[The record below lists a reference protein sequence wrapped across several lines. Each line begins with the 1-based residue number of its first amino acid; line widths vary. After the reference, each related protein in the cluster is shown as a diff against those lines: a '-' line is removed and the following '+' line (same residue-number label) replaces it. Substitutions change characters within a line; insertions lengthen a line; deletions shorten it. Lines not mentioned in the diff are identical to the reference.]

1 VKATKLAI
9 RPAERTR
16 ALNALRYAILAGT
29 TYEYE
34 RLVNLSLQAGATDED
49 IDLLIHDALQMLF
62 QNAEQP
68 VGPREMAS
76 FRPLALVQ

>member
-16 ALNALRYAILAGT
+16 ALNALRSAILAGT